1 MDIDGGNNSLH
12 PTATRCAVRG
22 KQRGRESY
30 FVTVP
35 SENLRDL
42 PVFLTRDSNSHSN
55 NSACPCF
62 RSLRMRMCSDSLWN
76 NVVR

>member
-35 SENLRDL
+35 SENLRGL
-42 PVFLTRDSNSHSN
+42 SSFLD
-55 NSACPCF
+55 P
-62 RSLRMRMCSDSLWN
+62 
-76 NVVR
+76 